1 MDKMNKKPYSSP
13 EIKKVDLTPEEAVL
27 TGCKTAASPTGKNVG
42 ANSCG
47 TRDNFCSTA
56 VS

>member
-1 MDKMNKKPYSSP
+1 MKKNKKIYETP
-13 EIKKVDLTPEEAVL
+13 EIKKVNLTPEEAVL
-27 TGCKTAASPTGKNVG
+27 TGCKTAASPTGKSAG
-42 ANSCG
+42 SNSCA